1 MFVTQFW
8 DRSLINNKTKMA
20 FDSCVAPFNNSD
32 DGMALYGI
40 FD

>member
-32 DGMALYGI
+32 DGIGTIWY
-40 FD
+40 F